1 MSEQQKPAT
10 IAVTTKEAAAKEGSA
25 PGPLPNLNI
34 PPQEPLKVD
43 ELGTLK
49 ARADMLGLTYSNNIG
64 VDALRAKITAHLSGS
79 KEDATGAV
87 EPEHS
92 PIGLVD
98 QHDLPLHEVT
108 DPTVIRERMYKE
120 NMRLIRVRIT
130 NLNPAKKDLPGE
142 IVTVS
147 NKYLGTVRKF
157 IPFGEM
163 TDNGYHVPMIL
174 LKELRGRKFL
184 SLRVRKG
191 KNGVG
196 VPDQQWV
203 KEFAIEELPP
213 LTQKELDQLARQQA
227 AERGE

>member
-1 MSEQQKPAT
+1 MSEQQKPAA
-10 IAVTTKEAAAKEGSA
+10 ISLGSKPAQAATPAME
-25 PGPLPNLNI
+25 PNLPDLNI
-34 PPQEPLKVD
+34 D
-43 ELGTLK
+43 ELTTLK
-49 ARADMLGLTYSNNIG
+49 SRADLLGINYSNNIG
-64 VDALRAKITAHLSGS
+64 VDALKQKIKDHLEGT
-79 KEDATGAV
+79 KDKGAASAPKPDTDV
-87 EPEHS
+87 YAPEGNQYS
-92 PIGLVD
+92 R
-98 QHDLPLHEVT
+98 PLNEVT
-108 DPTVIRERMYKE
+108 DPNIIRERMYEE

-163 TDNGYHVPMIL
+163 TDNGYHIPMIL
-174 LKELRGRKFL
+174 LKEIRERRFL

-203 KEFAIEELPP
+203 KEFSIEELPP
-213 LTQKELDQLARQQA
+213 LTQKELEQLARQQA